1 MTNDLAEKY
10 ENLKASIRSMGSV
23 AVAFSGGV
31 DSTLLLRT
39 AHDVLGSRA
48 VAVTAVSASFPDRER
63 KEAAAFCEKQGI
75 RQYFVESEELDVDGF
90 RENPANRCYLCKKE
104 LFSRVLKLAEEQ
116 GIDWVAEGSNMDD
129 LGDYRPGLV
138 AIRELGIRSP
148 FREQGLDKADI
159 RAISKELGL
168 PTWKKPS
175 FACLASRFVYGEMI
189 TEPKLRMVDE
199 AEQLIRDLGFPQVRV
214 RIHGDLAR
222 IEVEPERVPELL
234 AEPNRTA
241 IAEGLKRAGFR
252 YVTADLS
259 GYRTGSMNETLS
271 EEEKKANTL

>member
-39 AHDVLGSRA
+39 AHDMLGSRA

-75 RQYFVESEELDVDGF
+75 RQYFVESEELDIDRF
-90 RENPANRCYLCKKE
+90 RENPANRCYLCKKA

>member
-90 RENPANRCYLCKKE
+90 RENPANRCYLCKKA

>member
-63 KEAAAFCEKQGI
+63 KEAAAFSEKQGI

-175 FACLASRFVYGEMI
+175 FACLASRFVYGETI

>member
-39 AHDVLGSRA
+39 AHDMLGSRA

-90 RENPANRCYLCKKE
+90 RENPANRCYLCKKA

>member
-189 TEPKLRMVDE
+189 TESKLRMVDE

>member
-39 AHDVLGSRA
+39 AHDMLGSRA

-271 EEEKKANTL
+271 EEEQTANTL